1 MVKDIL
7 VKYSKEIA
15 YVIGSIIY
23 MLFLHDFNKEVI
35 RLGISD
41 KIFEL
46 LAYNNYAAIWL
57 FILAMIFVITGIFV
71 FSPYVKGL
79 FNDDIFIPLYRC
91 IIGIMILLVIL
102 FIIIYLISN
111 PILKAILGV
120 TIIAVA
126 YLKS

>member
-1 MVKDIL
+1 MIRDI
-7 VKYSKEIA
+7 VIKYYKEIA
-15 YVIGSIIY
+15 YIIGSIIY
-23 MLFLHDFNKEVI
+23 MLFLHGFNKEVI
-35 RLGISD
+35 SLGISD

-57 FILAMIFVITGIFV
+57 FILAMIFVIAGIFV

-79 FNDDIFIPLYRC
+79 LNDDIFIPLYQC

>member
-23 MLFLHDFNKEVI
+23 MLFLHDFNKEVR